1 MYDLIRP
8 AKIEQ
13 SDSEE
18 PVVDKTST
26 NNLAFYHEALQNH
39 CQRPGRC
46 PLKGLRN

>member
-8 AKIEQ
+8 EGIGQ

-26 NNLAFYHEALQNH
+26 NNLAFYHGSTAK
-39 CQRPGRC
+39 
-46 PLKGLRN
+46 PLSTP